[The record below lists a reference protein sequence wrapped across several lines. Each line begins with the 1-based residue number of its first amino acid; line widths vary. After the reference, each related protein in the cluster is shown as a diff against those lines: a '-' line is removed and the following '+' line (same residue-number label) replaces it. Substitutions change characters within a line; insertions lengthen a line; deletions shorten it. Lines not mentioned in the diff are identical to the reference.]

1 MTGCRLFVGNL
12 PFELASGT
20 PLSEEDL
27 REKFIQCGTIIDVI
41 VMRDPATRR
50 PRGFA
55 FVEFATPEQAK
66 LGLDVHGTEFH
77 GRTLAVQ
84 LANPR
89 TRGDREISRA
99 HDR

>member
-1 MTGCRLFVGNL
+1 MGCRLFVGNL
-12 PFELASGT
+12 PFELPSGQ

-27 REKFIQCGTIIDVI
+27 RDRFAQCGAIIDVI

-55 FVEFATPEQAK
+55 FIEFATAEQAK
-66 LGLDVHGTEFH
+66 FALDAHGTEFH

-99 HDR
+99 SDR

>member
-1 MTGCRLFVGNL
+1 MGCRLFVGNL
-12 PFELASGT
+12 PFELPSGKL
-20 PLSEEDL
+20 LSEEDL
-27 REKFIQCGTIIDVI
+27 RDRFVTCGTIVDVMI
-41 VMRDPATRR
+41 VRDPATRR

-55 FVEFATPEQAK
+55 FLEFATPDQAK
-66 LGLDVHGTEFH
+66 IALDAHGTEFH
-77 GRTLAVQ
+77 GRALAVQ